1 MISSLS
7 LLLNVDLEKYIISN
21 EHCICLEQI
30 YQEVILPLNQ
40 PSLNEYFDCSACG
53 KNAPLAG
60 SVQYGKHRLCNSCV
74 LLAETGFAL
83 KKFDN
88 IQALIDAM
96 EDKRLEELCDFIKK
110 DEAKGN
116 N

>member
-1 MISSLS
+1 M
-7 LLLNVDLEKYIISN
+7 DEKERIIADMQQVV
-21 EHCICLEQI
+21 EQMYKDDI
-30 YQEVILPLNQ
+30 EENPDSQY
-40 PSLNEYFDCSACG
+40 EYFDCSACG

-60 SVQYGKHRLCNSCV
+60 SVQYGKYRLCNSCV
-74 LLAETGFAL
+74 LLAEAGFAL

-88 IQALIDAM
+88 IQTLIDAM

-110 DEAKGN
+110 DEASEN

>member
-1 MISSLS
+1 M
-7 LLLNVDLEKYIISN
+7 N
-21 EHCICLEQI
+21 EQEQI
-30 YQEVILPLNQ
+30 IADMQQVVEQMFKDDVEENPD
-40 PSLNEYFDCSACG
+40 SLNEYFDCSACG

-60 SVQYGKHRLCNSCV
+60 SVQYGKYRLCNSCV

-83 KKFDN
+83 KKFNN

-110 DEAKGN
+110 NEAKGN